1 MCIRDSSLDGLDDDA
16 TLAVV
21 SHGAVLRLWVTSQ
34 CENLTPQE
42 VRRRRIPNTTV
53 LTLEG
58 RPGAWRFVAWDEPR
72 LLDLAADDPT
82 ANADED

>member
-1 MCIRDSSLDGLDDDA
+1 
-16 TLAVV
+16 
-21 SHGAVLRLWVTSQ
+21 VTWQ

-72 LLDLAADDPT
+72 LLDLAADGI
-82 ANADED
+82 ADLTTKQRDALAADARERLQ